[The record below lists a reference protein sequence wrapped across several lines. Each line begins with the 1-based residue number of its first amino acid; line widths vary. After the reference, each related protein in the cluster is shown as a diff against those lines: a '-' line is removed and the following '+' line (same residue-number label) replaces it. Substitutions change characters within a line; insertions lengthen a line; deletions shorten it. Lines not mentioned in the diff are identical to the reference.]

1 VDRRISETSID
12 FRVCRSSFEQDDLF
26 TDRPESV
33 KPNARAAKLV
43 SFTISHAAGQ
53 LTGSVV
59 QRPSTE
65 RLSDEAES
73 SHRDF
78 VKRTVKNLRTVDLIV
93 NNDVNRPGE

>member
-12 FRVCRSSFEQDDLF
+12 FGVYGSSFEQDDRF

-33 KPNARAAKLV
+33 KPDALGAELA

-53 LTGSVV
+53 LTSSVA

-73 SHRDF
+73 SHQDF
-78 VKRTVKNLRTVDLIV
+78 VKTNC
-93 NNDVNRPGE
+93 